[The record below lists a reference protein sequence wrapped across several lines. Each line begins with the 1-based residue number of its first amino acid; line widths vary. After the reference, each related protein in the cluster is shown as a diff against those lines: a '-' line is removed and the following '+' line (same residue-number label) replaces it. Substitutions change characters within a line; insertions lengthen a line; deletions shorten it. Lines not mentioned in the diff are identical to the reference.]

1 MSATAS
7 EARPSRTGTLL
18 GEKLQDS
25 DANPIKA
32 CISLFNTRRLLNT
45 WTRMP
50 VVKSGSLS
58 GENSASKRKIDAL
71 IGSASEY
78 EVCLDSVPVQELS
91 H

>member
-32 CISLFNTRRLLNT
+32 CISLFSSAEAAQY
-45 WTRMP
+45 
-50 VVKSGSLS
+50 VDQDASGQIRVLVWRKLRVEE
-58 GENSASKRKIDAL
+58 EN
-71 IGSASEY
+71 
-78 EVCLDSVPVQELS
+78 
-91 H
+91 